1 MEKREMVLGRQDSTT
16 DIHSQR
22 AVGTFP
28 TRKAAEDA
36 LHELR
41 DSGFSMDKVSVINKD
56 ADRTDGMAGAEVTD
70 RVGNKADKGAGLGA
84 VSGGTLGGLTGLLVG
99 LGTLA
104 IPGVGPIMLAGATAT
119 ALATTAA
126 GGAIGAAAGSLLGG
140 LVGLGIPEAEAK
152 HYNDRISKGDY
163 LVIVDGTQDEIHR
176 AETVLSRSGIKDW
189 AVYGGPAS
197 ANYTDT
203 TNTPLLGTESRI
215 DAMPVAPVQARQTAP
230 TTDAETVKL
239 YEERLVVDK
248 SREKTGEVAIG
259 KHVETET
266 ARVSVPIEK
275 ERVVIE
281 RTTPGTETV
290 VPGDMAFQTGETMR
304 VEVYEETPDIRKEA
318 FVREE
323 VSIRKE
329 VDQETVT
336 AQETLRR
343 EELEIDTEGRPVIK
357 GDRDLTDR
365 V

>member
-1 MEKREMVLGRQDSTT
+1 MVLGRQEATMGN
-16 DIHSQR
+16 HNQR
-22 AVGTFP
+22 AVGVFP
-28 TRKAAEDA
+28 NRRAAEEA
-36 LHELR
+36 LHELK

-56 ADRTDGMAGAEVTD
+56 ADRNDGMSGAEVTD
-70 RVGNKADKGAGLGA
+70 RVGNKADEGAGVGA
-84 VSGGTLGGLTGLLVG
+84 VSGGALGGLTGLLVG

-126 GGAIGAAAGSLLGG
+126 GGAIGAGVGSLLGG
-140 LVGLGIPEAEAK
+140 LIGLGIPEAEAK
-152 HYNDRISKGDY
+152 HYNDRIGKGDY
-163 LVIVDGTQDEIHR
+163 LVIVDGTQDEIRR
-176 AETVLSRSGIKDW
+176 AEAVLSRRGIKDW

-197 ANYTDT
+197 ANYASTDT
-203 TNTPLLGTESRI
+203 SILGTESRI
-215 DAMPVAPVQARQTAP
+215 DAMPAPVQATRQTAP
-230 TTDAETVKL
+230 TTDAESIKL

-248 SREKTGEVAIG
+248 DREKTGEVAIG

-281 RTTPGTETV
+281 RTTPVGSEAV
-290 VPGDMAFQTGETMR
+290 VPGDMAFQSGETMR
-304 VEVYEETPDIRKEA
+304 VEVYEETPDIHKEA

-343 EELEIDTEGRPVIK
+343 EELQIDTEGRPVVNA
-357 GDRDLTDR
+357 DRDLTDR
-365 V
+365 T